1 MAQSHCLLIQMLA
14 VLRCPGGSHV
24 AMQTG
29 RKVDLLG
36 QPTSSAHP
44 ARFSPDDKFS
54 RHRVTLKKRFG
65 LLLTQQPRPVL

>member
-1 MAQSHCLLIQMLA
+1 MISLMFPRYWNEQNCFSLSFLLCHQ
-14 VLRCPGGSHV
+14 
-24 AMQTG
+24 Q
-29 RKVDLLG
+29 KVRPDG

-54 RHRVTLKKRFG
+54 RHRVTVKKRFN